1 MKGSIPFFLVSFALS
16 LLFCA
21 ALIPLLRKRRV
32 GQTILSYV
40 KEHESKG
47 GTPTMGG
54 LAFVAAASIVAFFC
68 AEGDRLLFVSLSVGV
83 GYLLVGLLDDFI
95 KIKTGE
101 NLGLKAYQKILFQ
114 VSIALIVSVFCYK
127 VGLTKLEIPFFK
139 QSVDLKAW
147 SIPYHVFVFLAAVN
161 CVNLTD
167 GLDGLAAGV
176 SLSYFACFGFLLVGS
191 LSSLCLCLSGAIAA
205 YLIFNVSRASVF
217 MGDTGS
223 LSLGGFVAVVSIL
236 SGKTL
241 YLPLIGLPFVLSG
254 LSVIVQVVYFKC
266 SGGKRVFLMA
276 PLHHHF
282 QKKGYAESKI
292 SYCYFLISLILGL
305 FCLAWG

>member
-1 MKGSIPFFLVSFALS
+1 MASFALS
-16 LLFCA
+16 LLFCGG
-21 ALIPLLRKRRV
+21 LIPLLKRRRV
-32 GQTILSYV
+32 GQNILSYV

-54 LAFVAAASIVAFFC
+54 LAFIGAASIVAFFC
-68 AEGDRLLFVSLSVGV
+68 SEGDRLLSVSLAVGV
-83 GYLLVGLLDDFI
+83 GYLLVGFLDDFI
-95 KIKTGE
+95 KIKTGN
-101 NLGLKAYQKILFQ
+101 NLGLRAYQKILFQ
-114 VSIALIVSVFCYK
+114 ISIALIVSAFCYK
-127 VGLTKLEIPFFK
+127 IGLTELQIPFLK
-139 QSVDLKAW
+139 KSVDLKIW
-147 SIPYHVFVFLAAVN
+147 SIPYHIFVFLAAVN

-176 SLSYFACFGFLLVGS
+176 SLSYFTCFGFLLAGS
-191 LSSLCLCLSGAIAA
+191 LSSLCFCLSGAIAA

-223 LSLGGFVAVVSIL
+223 LSLGGFVAIVSIL

-241 YLPLIGLPFVLSG
+241 YLPIIGLPFVLSG
-254 LSVIVQVVYFKC
+254 LSVIIQVAYFKL

-282 QKKGYAESKI
+282 QKKGFAESKI

-305 FCLAWG
+305 VCLVWG